1 MLMLTELLTLYNNCK
16 IECKRYTLF
25 SYLLSTYCESDT
37 VLDIEMSMNFISNIK
52 EVFKLQFRAIQ
63 YLLDFLLYLIFFINC

>member
-1 MLMLTELLTLYNNCK
+1 MQKVYSIQLFVEHLLWIRHCTRHWNVYELY
-16 IECKRYTLF
+16 IY
-25 SYLLSTYCESDT
+25 
-37 VLDIEMSMNFISNIK
+37 IK